1 MDILKTIKEMIQP
14 AYRHK
19 LDDKQEKEF
28 FCLPESGKGASCQQA
43 KFRKSGDFEMNK
55 TVLISISALLLI
67 ILGGGLYIY
76 FTRIAPP
83 YTTYAEDAPPAE

>member
-1 MDILKTIKEMIQP
+1 
-14 AYRHK
+14 
-19 LDDKQEKEF
+19 
-28 FCLPESGKGASCQQA
+28 
-43 KFRKSGDFEMNK
+43 MNK